1 MRPSWPRRA
10 RLRIPARLR
19 TRAQLRTRVLVSVL
33 AVTLVAL
40 AAFDFAAVTALRGY
54 LLRQTDS
61 QLQTVL
67 NPIQGPRLR
76 VLLQQKRKIT
86 RHLLPIVGQYY
97 VAFVPGKGQTVIFE
111 QAGSGLVPPI
121 AGGLRVRRA
130 GHAQTVTS
138 DRGTPSCAC

>member
-10 RLRIPARLR
+10 QLRIPARLR

-40 AAFDFAAVTALRGY
+40 AAFDFAAVTVLRGY

-67 NPIQGPRLR
+67 SPMQGPRLR
-76 VLLQQKRKIT
+76 ALLQESER
-86 RHLLPIVGQYY
+86 P
-97 VAFVPGKGQTVIFE
+97 
-111 QAGSGLVPPI
+111 
-121 AGGLRVRRA
+121 
-130 GHAQTVTS
+130 
-138 DRGTPSCAC
+138 RGTCCPSSASITSRS